1 MTNEE
6 VLTEAKTVSDELLA
20 KLSNI
25 RIKLDRVQN
34 KDVIEAIREIFGQ
47 EYYSEYGEI
56 YITYPMFITCIN
68 LIRQLGIILGEEKIG

>member
-1 MTNEE
+1 MNQNEL
-6 VLTEAKTVSDELLA
+6 LTEAKVVSDELLT

-56 YITYPMFITCIN
+56 YITYTMFITCIN

>member
-1 MTNEE
+1 MNQSEL
-6 VLTEAKTVSDELLA
+6 LTEAKVVSDELLT

>member
-1 MTNEE
+1 MNQDEL
-6 VLTEAKTVSDELLA
+6 LTEAKVVSDELLT

>member
-1 MTNEE
+1 MNQNEL
-6 VLTEAKTVSDELLA
+6 LTEAKVVSDELLT